1 MDRLFNRGKSLNI
14 KLRGSTTASFKTV
27 SLSNFMLLFDNV
39 CTETVCD
46 VSIILY
52 ILFCMII
59 FNQDCSAIIY

>member
-1 MDRLFNRGKSLNI
+1 
-14 KLRGSTTASFKTV
+14 
-27 SLSNFMLLFDNV
+27 MLLFDNV

-59 FNQDCSAIIY
+59 FNQDCSAIIH